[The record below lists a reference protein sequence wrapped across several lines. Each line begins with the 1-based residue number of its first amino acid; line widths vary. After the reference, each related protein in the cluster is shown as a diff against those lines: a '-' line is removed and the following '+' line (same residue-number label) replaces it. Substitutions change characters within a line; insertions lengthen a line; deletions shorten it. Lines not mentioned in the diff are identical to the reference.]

1 MKCMQ
6 KIAGISLSA
15 LCLGSALAVLLSG
28 PAAAD
33 DFSGLFAAD
42 YANVSGSN
50 HISISDGGFA
60 ASGQMALGDTGF
72 NAQVDG
78 GINSASGT
86 TNANIYNID
95 GLFYYRTP
103 EGQFG
108 GLGDYISTVGMHSTH
123 VIPYGGFG
131 EYYFSDQ
138 ITAGLEGGGLS
149 SRLSSGEFVEGHLT
163 GYVTPDF
170 SIKGFDTYI
179 SVSHGQDNN
188 IGVQAEYLI
197 TEAIPISVYAGY
209 AYTDISHTGVP
220 DTTLNTFF
228 IGLKLYTNGTGAPL
242 VSSQR
247 NGVVD
252 TSDLISA
259 VRYGF

>member
-1 MKCMQ
+1 MKRMQ
-6 KIAGISLSA
+6 KITRISLSA
-15 LCLGSALAVLLSG
+15 LCLGSAMAVLLSG

-33 DFSGLFAAD
+33 DFSGVFGAD

-50 HISISDGGFA
+50 HLSISDGGLA
-60 ASGQMALGDTGF
+60 ASGAWADDSGF

-95 GLFYYRTP
+95 GLFYYRMP

-108 GLGDYISTVGMHSTH
+108 GLGDYISTIGMHSTH

-149 SRLSSGEFVEGHLT
+149 SRLSSGEFVEGHLI
-163 GYVTPDF
+163 GYVTPDL

-197 TEAIPISVYAGY
+197 TEAIPISIYGGY
-209 AYTDISHTGVP
+209 AYTDISHTGVH

-242 VSSQR
+242 VATQR

>member
-1 MKCMQ
+1 MKRMQ
-6 KIAGISLSA
+6 KITRISLSA
-15 LCLGSALAVLLSG
+15 LCLGSAMTVVLSG

-33 DFSGLFAAD
+33 SGVFSGG

-50 HISISDGGFA
+50 HLSISDGGIE
-60 ASGQMALGDTGF
+60 ASGQMALGDEGF

-78 GINSASGT
+78 GINSASGS

-95 GLFYYRTP
+95 GLFFYRMP

-123 VIPYGGFG
+123 VIPYGVFG

-149 SRLSSGEFVEGHLT
+149 ARMSSGGFVEGHIT
-163 GYVTPDF
+163 GYVTPDI

-179 SVSHGQDNN
+179 SVSNGQDNN

-197 TEAIPISVYAGY
+197 SEAIPISIYGGY
-209 AYTDISHTGVP
+209 AYTDISHTGVH

-228 IGLKLYTNGTGAPL
+228 VGLKIYTNGTGAPL
-242 VSSQR
+242 VTTQR